1 MDRRHFIHASAI
13 GLLATGLQLRWS
25 RGQSPSSSG
34 YPFLFFDPADV
45 SRLRQN
51 ARSAVFA
58 ERVQELLAIDLTEE
72 WAYVNGLED
81 KSVPLNRRLGRLQA
95 LFGRQAL
102 AQLIDPCPER
112 AELLRQALL
121 RVSEQPVWATFV
133 DGRGRPV
140 GIQRGPLVGTRML
153 FAREVLDDQLSEE
166 DNTLILDAIAN
177 NACIP
182 SERTLWGMH
191 HPREATGWDFS
202 PQADNVA
209 GITLERWPIILD
221 KTNLKAFP
229 ITVLGLFSLARPHD
243 PRSEAWL
250 KLAEVSAK
258 EFLSLFKADG
268 SYPEGIGYLDYA
280 LRYFLLF
287 LEAHLNL
294 KGNIDWVDQ
303 ANFYGVAA
311 YITTMQLGVA
321 ADGIDPDVVNFSDA
335 RNSVVAAVPLWIAK
349 RTGSRLAGYAA
360 RQFSRSN
367 LSFNDM
373 LWYRHDLPAAP
384 PPDALKNNR
393 LDMDWIVCRT
403 GWDPD
408 DVILAFRSGGPE
420 NHEHADRNHFIL
432 KAYGERMLTDPF
444 GASYHANDPGWLLR
458 LTPAHNAVLIDGK
471 GHQFHDGSEGTNAS
485 VAHASVERYVDRGE
499 VVWWSSDATPAY
511 QLVSPHITRVMRTVL
526 FVKPNWVLVF
536 DQIDASRPVAV
547 EFRFFPDNRDESA
560 DIAVS
565 LNRFTLSRP
574 AARLRARVAAL
585 NSLKIE
591 KQILDLP
598 ERDGVFPFV
607 AVHSGTAAHHEVVTV
622 LEAEPASLRETE
634 KTIAIDSSD
643 DRNGDW
649 HLSTPA
655 FSCRI
660 ESRGRIPELF
670 LL

>member
-1 MDRRHFIHASAI
+1 LSGEH
-13 GLLATGLQLRWS
+13 
-25 RGQSPSSSG
+25 PS
-34 YPFLFFDPADV
+34 LFFNPKEL
-45 SRLRQN
+45 SQLRQN

-58 ERVQELLAIDLTEE
+58 DRVHELLAIDLTEE
-72 WAYVNGLED
+72 RAYVEELED

-102 AQLIDPCPER
+102 AQLIAPRPER

-140 GIQRGPLVGTRML
+140 GIQRGPLVGTQML
-153 FAREVLDDQLSEE
+153 FAREVLDDQLSGE
-166 DNTLILDAIAN
+166 DTALIFNAIAN

-209 GITLERWPIILD
+209 GITLQRWPVILD

-229 ITVLGLFSLARPHD
+229 ITVLGLYSLARPDD

-280 LRYFLLF
+280 LRYFFLF

-311 YITTMQLGVA
+311 YIATMQLGVA
-321 ADGIDPDVVNFSDA
+321 ADGVDPDVVNFSDA
-335 RNSVVAAVPLWIAK
+335 RNSVVASVPLWIAR
-349 RTGSRLAGYAA
+349 RTGSRLAAYAA
-360 RQFSRSN
+360 QHFSRSH
-367 LSFNDM
+367 LSFNDL
-373 LWYRHDLPAAP
+373 LWYRHDLPSAP

-408 DVILAFRSGGPE
+408 DVMLAFRSGGPE
-420 NHEHADRNHFIL
+420 NHEHADRNHFIF
-432 KAYGERMLTDPF
+432 KAYGERLLTDPF
-444 GASYHANDPGWLLR
+444 GASYHSNDPGWLLR

-485 VAHASVERYVDRGE
+485 VAYASVERYVDRGE

-511 QLVSPHITRVMRTVL
+511 QLVLPHLTRVMRTVL
-526 FVKPNWVLVF
+526 FVKPNRVVVF

-547 EFRFFPDNRDESA
+547 EARFFPDNRDEKA
-560 DIAVS
+560 EIAVS
-565 LNRFTLSRP
+565 STAFALNRP
-574 AARLRARVAAL
+574 AARLVGQVAAL
-585 NSLKIE
+585 NDLVIE
-591 KQILDLP
+591 EQILDLP
-598 ERDGVFPFV
+598 KDDGVFPFV
-607 AVHSGTAAHHEVVTV
+607 AVHSGTAIHHEVITV
-622 LEAEPASLRETE
+622 LAAESASSKEAEN
-634 KTIAIDSSD
+634 KITIHSPD
-643 DRNGDW
+643 DRKGIW
-649 HLSTPA
+649 TLSTPT

-670 LL
+670 VS